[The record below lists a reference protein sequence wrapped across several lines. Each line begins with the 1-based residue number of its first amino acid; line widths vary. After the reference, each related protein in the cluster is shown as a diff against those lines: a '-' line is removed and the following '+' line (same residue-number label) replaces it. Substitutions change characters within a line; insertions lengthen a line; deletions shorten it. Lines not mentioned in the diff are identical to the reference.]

1 MCVVEGSQDG
11 VGGAPCVLKMA
22 HTLLV
27 KLQCLGQP
35 SVAYPLCL
43 EIPWAL
49 EGAVGVVDSCTG
61 TADNADNAG
70 IVGTVDIAGTVGS
83 TLHST

>member
-27 KLQCLGQP
+27 KVRCLGQP
-35 SVAYPLCL
+35 SVAHPLCL
-43 EIPWAL
+43 EIPWAS
-49 EGAVGVVDSCTG
+49 EGAVGAADSCTG
-61 TADNADNAG
+61 MADNAG
-70 IVGTVDIAGTVGS
+70 TVDIVGNVGIGGTVGS